1 MARSFPPVSR
11 IPENCAFTAANQET
25 GEPAPIVEGK
35 SPENHHLLNSGTV
48 VLQPSKAQY
57 DALIH
62 AMNTHPDVP
71 KSESPSPVVEPLP
84 ATGR

>member
-1 MARSFPPVSR
+1 MRAFGRV
-11 IPENCAFTAANQET
+11 PENCAFTAANQET

-35 SPENHHLLNSGTV
+35 VPENHHLLNSGTV
-48 VLQPSKAQY
+48 VLQPSKEQY

-71 KSESPSPVVEPLP
+71 KSE
-84 ATGR
+84 